1 MKPSLSAVAG
11 PVLAGIGVAVSLGA
25 AAQAQDLAATGA
37 GTWTVAVRATGVIP
51 DASGAI
57 KTSAGGA
64 TGLNVD
70 VEADYKPTL
79 GITYFLTDRVAAE
92 VILGTT
98 QHEIRAK
105 GGATDVEVHK
115 TWVLPP
121 VASLQYHFAP
131 EARFRPYVGAGLN
144 YMLFYSGKDKN
155 GFKVKVDNGLGY
167 ALQAGAD
174 IPVAEKYLINIDVKK
189 VFFQTDAK
197 INDGALESSVT
208 LDPIVASVGVTR
220 VF

>member
-1 MKPSLSAVAG
+1 MKNSLAVFAG
-11 PVLAGIGVAVSLGA
+11 VGA
-25 AAQAQDLAATGA
+25 ALSLAAVAQAQDLAGNGA

-57 KTSAGGA
+57 KTAAGA
-64 TGLNVD
+64 DTGLNVD
-70 VEADYKPTL
+70 VEPDYKPTL
-79 GITYFLTDRVAAE
+79 GISYFLTDRISGE
-92 VILGTT
+92 LILGTT

-105 GGATDVEVHK
+105 GGATDVAVHK

-121 VASLQYHFAP
+121 VATLKYHFAP
-131 EARFRPYVGAGLN
+131 EAGFRPYVGAGLN
-144 YMLFYSGKDKN
+144 YMLFYSGKDRN
-155 GFKVKVDNGLGY
+155 GFKVKVDNGFGY

-174 IPVAEKYLINIDVKK
+174 IPVADKYLINIDVKK
-189 VFFQTDAK
+189 VFFETDAS
-197 INDGALESSVT
+197 INDGALKSSVS

>member
-1 MKPSLSAVAG
+1 MKTSLA
-11 PVLAGIGVAVSLGA
+11 VLAGLGAALSVGA
-25 AAQAQDLAATGA
+25 AAQAQDMAKTGA

-51 DASGAI
+51 DASGDI
-57 KTSAGGA
+57 KTSAGA
-64 TGLNVD
+64 STGLNVD

-79 GITYFLTDRVAAE
+79 GITYFLTDKVAAE

-121 VASLQYHFAP
+121 VVSLQYHFAP
-131 EARFRPYVGAGLN
+131 DAKFRPYVGAGVN

-155 GFKVKVDNGLGY
+155 GFKVKVDNGFGY

-174 IPVAEKYLINIDVKK
+174 IPVAEKYTINIDVKK
-189 VFFQTDAK
+189 VFFETDAK
-197 INDGALESSVT
+197 INDGALKSSVT
-208 LDPIVASVGVTR
+208 LDPLVASVGVTR